1 MASMLITSCEKN
13 QDLGVAATDEATL
26 SFNVTTPLIQNRAFS
41 DGYSATKLQYAVY
54 NSNGEILNNLTV
66 TNATMNDDLT
76 ATVSFKLTVGNTYS
90 FIFWAAH
97 PDAPYNVDLAA
108 KTMTVD
114 YTGAVCNDEKRDA
127 FYAYVEPFKVVGSDS
142 KTVELKRPF
151 AQLNVG
157 VNDFVDSTN
166 AGYTVAQSRIEAPA
180 YETLNLETGVVS
192 NLAVRTFDF
201 ANIPDS
207 SEVFPVANYEYL
219 AMSYLLMAAD
229 PEVVEV
235 KFFYNDTTS
244 AVVDPDKGR
253 TVGSVPVQRNHRTN
267 IYGQILTANLGF
279 TVVIKPGYDDD
290 AHQKP
295 VDSL

>member
-13 QDLGVAATDEATL
+13 QDLGVATDEATV
-26 SFNVTTPLIQNRAFS
+26 SFNVTSPVIQNRAFS
-41 DGYSATKLQYAVY
+41 DGTNATKLQYAVY

-66 TNATMNDDLT
+66 TDATMNADLT

-108 KTMTVD
+108 KTMTVN
-114 YTGAVCNDEKRDA
+114 YAGAVCNDEKRDA
-127 FYAYVEPFKVVGSDS
+127 FYAYVEPFKVQGSDS

-166 AGYTVAQSRIEAPA
+166 AGYTVAQSSIVVPA

-192 NLAVRTFDF
+192 NLTSRNFGF

-219 AMSYLLMAAD
+219 AMTYLLMAAD
-229 PEVVEV
+229 PETVEV
-235 KFFYNDTTS
+235 KFLYKDTAS
-244 AVVDPDKGR
+244 AEVDAKSR
-253 TVGSVPVQRNHRTN
+253 VVGSVPVQRNHRTN
-267 IYGQILTANLGF
+267 IYGQIITANLGF
-279 TVVIKPGYDDD
+279 TVIIKPGYDDD

-295 VDSL
+295 IDSL